1 MVLTTRLLGPHW
13 MHQTL
18 VYLVWDSE
26 SSDSSRLP
34 KSTKVEATKTSFSLD
49 PGVTPA
55 QCHLVKVSH
64 RTSPGSLWEGL
75 QKGVNTGKQ
84 GSLGPICEDQLS
96 Q

>member
-13 MHQTL
+13 VHQTL
-18 VYLVWDSE
+18 VYLVRDSE

-49 PGVTPA
+49 PR
-55 QCHLVKVSH
+55 VKVSH
-64 RTSPGSLWEGL
+64 RASPGSLWEGL

-84 GSLGPICEDQLS
+84 GSLGPNCEDQLS